1 MRKIQN
7 VALVREASGEKHMVV
22 STEYGTI
29 FDVSVYDNDEFA
41 EKGEQAACIEWHRA
55 NNKDELD
62 ATYAYLCTKYGVVI
76 QSTVWMSDSQ

>member
-7 VALVREASGEKHMVV
+7 VALVREASGEKHVVV

-29 FDVSVYDNDEFA
+29 FDVAVYDNDEFA
-41 EKGEQAACIEWHRA
+41 EKGEQAAHIEWHLV

-76 QSTVWMSDSQ
+76 QSTVWMSDSK